1 MYYLIVIFFFF
12 VQARQTKDPLNP
24 LDMEQGFNMVSINI
38 RCIAQLAGFALAFC
52 SNWVSS

>member
-52 SNWVSS
+52 SY